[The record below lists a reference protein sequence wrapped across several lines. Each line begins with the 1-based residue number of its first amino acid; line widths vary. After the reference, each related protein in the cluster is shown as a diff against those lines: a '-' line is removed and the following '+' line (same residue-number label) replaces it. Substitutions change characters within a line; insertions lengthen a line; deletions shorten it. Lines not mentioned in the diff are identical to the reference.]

1 MLYTLNFEGKLY
13 KDHLPI
19 LTASHL
25 SVQKTK
31 LSAAQDKLTPVYRK
45 FSSQGLVVFSKLTAL
60 MDNRKI
66 CCEGHISITTTTI
79 SDYIC
84 QGQVLTGR
92 MVRHQLN
99 LLTQDAPLLISNTQ
113 FKNACQLT
121 ITKGENKQFLPIFGI
136 KKVSK
141 SSEEGTEKSE
151 YIADCTL
158 MLILSMMLD
167 KASFNY
173 RAGDGFNVSP
183 SQIKHL
189 VTDLNITEKT
199 VINTLTKMAELE
211 MISVND
217 PETDT
222 KLSGKALLNHSIS
235 FSDNL
240 FNEYSK
246 LISLTIS
253 KKCQKYSNKKIH
265 KINDGYACVACVNK
279 NTASIQTENTV
290 RTIYEEKIEQQE
302 VVHNSV
308 TNSNTENNIQNTSI
322 TELSSDIK
330 DMTKHQLITKDD
342 LFRLT
347 ALKNIESEL
356 NSHHVDN
363 LIFQEKYSQG
373 VKNFWSH
380 TQKTFVPCEKNL
392 VTYIS

>member
-1 MLYTLNFEGKLY
+1 
-13 KDHLPI
+13 
-19 LTASHL
+19 
-25 SVQKTK
+25 
-31 LSAAQDKLTPVYRK
+31 
-45 FSSQGLVVFSKLTAL
+45 
-60 MDNRKI
+60 
-66 CCEGHISITTTTI
+66 
-79 SDYIC
+79 
-84 QGQVLTGR
+84 
-92 MVRHQLN
+92 
-99 LLTQDAPLLISNTQ
+99 
-113 FKNACQLT
+113 
-121 ITKGENKQFLPIFGI
+121 
-136 KKVSK
+136 
-141 SSEEGTEKSE
+141 
-151 YIADCTL
+151 
-158 MLILSMMLD
+158 
-167 KASFNY
+167 
-173 RAGDGFNVSP
+173 
-183 SQIKHL
+183 
-189 VTDLNITEKT
+189 
-199 VINTLTKMAELE
+199 

-265 KINDGYACVACVNK
+265 KIKDGYACVNK

>member
-1 MLYTLNFEGKLY
+1 MLYTLNFEGKLF

-19 LTASHL
+19 LTGNHL

-31 LSAAQDKLTPVYRK
+31 LSAAQGKFTPIYRK

-60 MDNRKI
+60 MDNCKI
-66 CCEGHISITTTTI
+66 CRDGLISITTTTI

-99 LLTQDAPLLISNTQ
+99 LLTQEAPLLISNTQ
-113 FKNACQLT
+113 YKNTCQIA

-141 SSEEGTEKSE
+141 SSDDCTEKSE

-183 SQIKHL
+183 IQIKHL

-199 VINTLTKMAELE
+199 VINTLTKMVDLE
-211 MISVND
+211 MISVNE

-253 KKCQKYSNKKIH
+253 KKCLKYSKKKIH
-265 KINDGYACVACVNK
+265 KIKEGYACVNK
-279 NTASIQTENTV
+279 NTASIQNENTV
-290 RTIYEEKIEQQE
+290 RTIYEEKIKLPEI
-302 VVHNSV
+302 VKNSV
-308 TNSNTENNIQNTSI
+308 TNTKTENNNQNTTI

-330 DMTKHQLITKDD
+330 DMTKHQLISKDD

-363 LIFQEKYSQG
+363 LLFPKKYSHG